1 MIHHFWGVK
10 GGGQPRIDEQNQS
23 VLGRAPVEPVYFVLR
38 AEVTAEVHVC
48 ASWSVFPKA
57 AAPVVD
63 DDSDLATSLG
73 GAPMAPIRF

>member
-1 MIHHFWGVK
+1 
-10 GGGQPRIDEQNQS
+10 
-23 VLGRAPVEPVYFVLR
+23 
-38 AEVTAEVHVC
+38 VTAEVHVC